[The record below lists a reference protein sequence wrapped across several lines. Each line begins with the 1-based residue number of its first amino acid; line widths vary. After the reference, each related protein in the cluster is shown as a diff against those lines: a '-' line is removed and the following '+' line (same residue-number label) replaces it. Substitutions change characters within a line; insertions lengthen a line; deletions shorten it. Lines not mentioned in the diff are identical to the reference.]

1 MTSNIVIILQ
11 ENIVFEDL
19 TITILHM
26 TSYMSIIICLLYTG
40 QMAENASNTLRQT
53 LAKLYNYLLTSK

>member
-26 TSYMSIIICLLYTG
+26 TSYMSIIICLLYIG